1 MEAFYDL
8 LSVLV
13 AVAIWVVGIH
23 MQLRRQTKEQSN
35 ESV

>member
-13 AVAIWVVGIH
+13 AVAIWVAGIH
-23 MQLRRQTKEQSN
+23 RQQRHDKEPRQ
-35 ESV
+35 